1 MLGATA
7 GKYAV
12 MVTASVLGL
21 VVVRLLADLLPPR
34 AATPPLLLAGGLVVI
49 VTWADIAVRT
59 AHIDDAIAL
68 AATVAALRWT
78 MRDRTTAATLMFALA
93 AAAKP
98 WAVMFVPLAL
108 LPIGPGSWRR
118 PIIAAGAAVA
128 TWIPFIVAE
137 PDTLDTSGFEITN
150 DPTSSLRA
158 FGIDAATTPDWVR
171 PAQLLGGCLLVG
183 ALALAGRWPAGLLAA
198 VSWRLLLDPGVHRYY
213 TAGFVIGALLVEQQI
228 RPGRTPWFTIGA
240 AIVLEVSAIP
250 DIAVGPGQAAR
261 LAVLAGA
268 LAVAMLVTIP
278 PQGRVSSEDEG

>member
-1 MLGATA
+1 
-7 GKYAV
+7 
-12 MVTASVLGL
+12 MVAASVLGIVL
-21 VVVRLLADLLPPR
+21 FRLLADLLPPR
-34 AATPPLLLAGGLVVI
+34 AATPPVLLASGLVVV

-78 MRDRTTAATLMFALA
+78 LRDRTTAATLMFALA

-98 WAVMFVPLAL
+98 WAVMFVPLAM
-108 LPIGPGSWRR
+108 LPIRPGSWRR
-118 PIIAAGAAVA
+118 PVIAAGAAVA

-158 FGIDAATTPDWVR
+158 FGIDAATTPGWVR
-171 PAQLLGGCLLVG
+171 PAQLVGGCLIVG
-183 ALALAGRWPAGLLAA
+183 VLTLLGRWPAGILAA

-213 TAGFVIGALLVEQQI
+213 TAGFVIGALLVEKRI
-228 RPGRTPWFTIGA
+228 RPGRPPWFTIGA
-240 AIVLEVSAIP
+240 GVVLEVTAIP
-250 DIAVGPGQAAR
+250 DIPVGPGQAAR

-268 LAVAMLVTIP
+268 LAVAALATIP
-278 PQGRVSSEDEG
+278 APRRVVGDDGVEIGP